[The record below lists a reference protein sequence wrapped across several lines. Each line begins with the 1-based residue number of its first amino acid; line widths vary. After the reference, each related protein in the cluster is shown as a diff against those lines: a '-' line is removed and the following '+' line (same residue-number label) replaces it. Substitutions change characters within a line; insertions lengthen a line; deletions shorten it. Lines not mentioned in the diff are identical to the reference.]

1 MADKL
6 ISVLDALTNKKLVDQ
21 GDGSWAEAVAIASV
35 RTTVTA
41 TIPNGGSVT
50 PTVDLASACLLAF
63 IAPAAWSAAAL
74 NIEVS
79 MTGGASASEWAT
91 AGLFDASGVATG
103 QYASLTGG
111 AAYAVDFNSLL
122 GYRYVRLRS
131 GTAASPV
138 NQGAQR
144 DFVLITRPLA

>member
-1 MADKL
+1 MDFLDPQNNPARARLDSAGNQL
-6 ISVLDALTNKKLVDQ
+6 ITPDPGWEPRATQTASIAN
-21 GDGSWAEAVAIASV
+21 GASV
-35 RTTVTA
+35 SGA
-41 TIPNGGSVT
+41 
-50 PTVDLASACLLAF
+50 VDLLNTALLAF
-63 IAPAAWSAAAL
+63 IAPAAWTAAAL

-79 MTGGASASEWAT
+79 TTGGASASEWAT

-131 GTAASPV
+131 GTAAAPV